1 MVGAQG
7 NGWGTCAG
15 GSSAPQVRAHFT
27 IPAIRKL
34 ITYSEQASGS

>member
-1 MVGAQG
+1 LVRKATPLGGRAGRSPAAQ
-7 NGWGTCAG
+7 AG
-15 GSSAPQVRAHFT
+15 AHFT